1 MEYFDLVKTILVG
14 LVAIVV
20 ITLIVLRKKRQVK
33 LNSISLGPFSAEIIE
48 ENVSVDKID
57 LQSTPIAGCVG
68 EVLSPP
74 LKIRLQDSNGYPVKN
89 KKVRIELFDENGLL
103 SSKNYCGQTSKTSDQ
118 NGFIIFNDLIL
129 KKTGRICIFICVDG
143 IETRTEDIDVLPPGL
158 NLDFWNE
165 VIGSPQYEEKLNRAL
180 RMSGNNQK

>member
-1 MEYFDLVKTILVG
+1 MEYFELVKPILISLG
-14 LVAIVV
+14 VAVV
-20 ITLIVLRKKRQVK
+20 LIFVVLRKKRHVK
-33 LNSISLGPFSAEIIE
+33 LKEINFGPFSAEITE

-57 LQSTPIAGCVG
+57 LQSSPIAGCVG

-74 LKIRLQDSNGYPVKN
+74 LKIRLQDSNAYPVKN

-103 SSKNYCGQTSKTSDQ
+103 GSRNYCGKTSKISDQ
-118 NGFIIFNDLIL
+118 NGLVVFDDLVL
-129 KKTGRICIFICVDG
+129 KKTGRICIFVCVDG

-165 VIGSPQYEEKLNRAL
+165 TIGSPQYEEKLNRAL
-180 RMSGNNQK
+180 RLSGNDQK